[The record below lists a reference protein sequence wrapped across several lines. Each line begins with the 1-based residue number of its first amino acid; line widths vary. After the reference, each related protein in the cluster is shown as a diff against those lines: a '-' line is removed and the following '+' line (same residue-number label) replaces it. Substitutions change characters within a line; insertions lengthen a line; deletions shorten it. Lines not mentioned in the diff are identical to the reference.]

1 MAQLVRLYTRNP
13 GTTVAD
19 ESFVPGEAVEV
30 VLDVGARPG
39 DLAAGIAFSVVI
51 LVVNL
56 SALAIEPVT
65 AVGDAPKP
73 GAAANMATAAWPFG
87 NAHHELVY
95 LIDGAVGAANDM
107 FMVLASLRVGAV
119 PPFDAYFKTAYWMRT
134 P

>member
-19 ESFVPGEAVEV
+19 ESFAPGDAVEV
-30 VLDVGARPG
+30 VLDAEARPG
-39 DLAAGIAFSVVI
+39 ELAGGIAFSVVV

-56 SALAIEPVT
+56 SALTVEAVT
-65 AVGDAPKP
+65 AVGDTPAS
-73 GAAANMATAAWPFG
+73 GVRASMASPAWPFG
-87 NAHHELVY
+87 SRHRELVY

-107 FMVLASLRVGAV
+107 FMVLVALRVGAV
-119 PPFDAYFKTAYWMRT
+119 APLDAYFKTTYWMRT